1 MSTTAPDQ
9 QGEPFDSSAIWRNTR
24 LQELL
29 RGSAPLD
36 SIDDLAIEGLTD
48 EEAEA
53 FIAAL
58 SE

>member
-1 MSTTAPDQ
+1 MTSTPNQ
-9 QGEPFDSSAIWRNTR
+9 QGDEPFDSSAIWRNTP
-24 LQELL
+24 LEELL
-29 RGSAPLD
+29 RGAVPLR

-58 SE
+58 TE